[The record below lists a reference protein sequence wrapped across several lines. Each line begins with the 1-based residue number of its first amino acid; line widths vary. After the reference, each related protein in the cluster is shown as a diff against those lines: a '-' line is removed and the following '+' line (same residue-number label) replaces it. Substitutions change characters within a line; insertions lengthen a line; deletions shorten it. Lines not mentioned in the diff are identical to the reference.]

1 VARERTKESLDGFFR
16 PLSDT
21 QRAQISTVTMDM
33 WEPYHQSVREFV
45 PQADDKIV
53 LDRFHLMKY
62 MGEAVNIRNCVKW
75 VNLS

>member
-1 VARERTKESLDGFFR
+1 
-16 PLSDT
+16 
-21 QRAQISTVTMDM
+21 MDM

-75 VNLS
+75 VTLS